1 VTLAGA
7 PLSTLGLAF
16 AGLGGALVALYV
28 LKLRRRRVEVPF
40 AGLWRRVLKDTEST
54 ALWRKLRRLV
64 SLLVQL
70 AVLALLLLAV
80 GDPRLAAS
88 TRGRT
93 LAIVVDT
100 SASMQTLDAHGKSRL
115 DQALEAA
122 RRLVRGL
129 GAEDAAILVTM
140 DGRPS
145 PRTGLTGDQ
154 QELERALDRV
164 RASDTPAD
172 VERALRLAGDALA
185 GRPQPTLVLIGDGA
199 WDPAAL
205 ERAKKALPE
214 ADWRYLPTGE
224 TVENVAITAFA
235 VRRYR
240 ANQTAYEVL
249 VELQR
254 FGDGKEPLAC
264 ALELVQD
271 GEVVNVE
278 HLTLG
283 PDERLERDYSNLA
296 GEGTRLQAR
305 LKREG
310 ANAKTETLDRLAV
323 DDVAYALLPPRKKIK
338 VQLVT
343 AGNLFLEGALL
354 LDENL
359 AVEKIAPAAWD
370 AEKSANFD
378 AVVLD
383 GFTPREPPRTHT
395 LWIDPHNGPGAGG
408 EFALRGTVDSPIVT
422 EIAAKHPVMRWVT
435 LADLNV
441 TRASRFSL
449 ESGDVAVAS
458 ALHDPIV
465 VARERG
471 GRKQVALGF
480 DIRKSDLPMRVA
492 FPVLVV
498 NALDWFA
505 GADTGLMPSVPL
517 GQAWRLPAPAGA
529 TEVEVRGPDG
539 TRSTAP
545 VHDGRATFYAARVG
559 YYEVRSPGGAAPRLV
574 AANLSNAAESRLT
587 VKPQLTVAGRTLAA
601 PEPGKLGVR
610 RTLWSYLLV
619 LALALVFIE
628 WWTYNRR
635 VTV

>member
-7 PLSTLGLAF
+7 PLSTLAPAF
-16 AGLGGALVALYV
+16 AAIGGVLVALYV

-40 AGLWRRVLKDTEST
+40 AGLWRKVLRDTEST
-54 ALWRKLRRLV
+54 ALWRKLRRIV

-70 AVLALLLLAV
+70 AVLALLLLAI

-88 TRGRT
+88 ARGRT

-100 SASMQTLDAHGKSRL
+100 SASMQTLDASGKSRL
-115 DQALEAA
+115 DAALTAA
-122 RRLVRGL
+122 RRLIRGL
-129 GAEDAAILVTM
+129 GSEDAAILVSM

-145 PRTGLTGDQ
+145 PRTGLTADAE
-154 QELERALDRV
+154 ELERALDGV
-164 RASDTPAD
+164 KATDTPAD
-172 VERALRLAGDALA
+172 VERALRLAGDALS

-199 WDPAAL
+199 WDAAAL

-214 ADWRYLPTGE
+214 SDWRYLPIGE
-224 TVENVAITAFA
+224 TVENAAITAFA

-249 VELQR
+249 VEVQR
-254 FGDGKEPLAC
+254 FGDSPQPLKC

-278 HLTLG
+278 QLALG
-283 PDERLERDYSNLA
+283 PNERLERVYPNLA
-296 GEGTRLQAR
+296 GEGTRLEAR
-305 LKREG
+305 LRTDKG
-310 ANAKTETLDRLAV
+310 APMTTIDKLAV
-323 DDVAYALLPPRKKIK
+323 DDIAFALLPPRKKIK
-338 VQLVT
+338 VELVT

-359 AVEKIAPAAWD
+359 SVKKIAPSAWD
-370 AEKSANFD
+370 AAESANYD

-383 GFTPREPPRTHT
+383 GFAPPTPPRTHA
-395 LWIDPHNGPGAGG
+395 LWVDPRPGG
-408 EFALRGTVDSPIVT
+408 EFTLRGAVDAPIVT
-422 EIAAKHPVMRWVT
+422 EVAAKHPVMRWVT

-441 TRASRFSL
+441 SRASRIQL
-449 ESGDVAVAS
+449 EPGDVAVAS
-458 ALHDPIV
+458 ALHDPII
-465 VARERG
+465 VARDRN
-471 GRKQVALGF
+471 GRKSVALGF
-480 DIRKSDLPMRVA
+480 DLKKSDLPMRVA

-529 TEVEVRGPDG
+529 LEVEVRGPDG
-539 TRSTAP
+539 VKASAP
-545 VHDGRATFYAARVG
+545 VHDGRATFYAARAG
-559 YYEVRSPGGAAPRLV
+559 YYEVRAQGGPARLV
-574 AANLSNAAESRLT
+574 AANLSNPSESRLT
-587 VKPQLTVAGRTLAA
+587 VAKSLTVAGKPLAA
-601 PEPGKLGVR
+601 PEPGRLGVR

-619 LALALVFIE
+619 IALAMLFVE